1 MTNCC
6 IKSSMNYKT
15 KVMAYC
21 RRIKSINRKT
31 KVLISVIFCCC
42 LVATL
47 TPLVFYSGKS
57 NINETLLEK
66 TSKKPIPLT
75 TTRLLKSIRLNV
87 VVVYTN
93 SLVRE
98 HSTLGHLPKIP
109 FKLTQSIQGALRKSC
124 NFDSK
129 LFQIFIC

>member
-15 KVMAYC
+15 KVMTYC

-47 TPLVFYSGKS
+47 TPLAFYSGKS

-93 SLVRE
+93 FLVNATFGSLKK
-98 HSTLGHLPKIP
+98 LCQPKIT
-109 FKLTQSIQGALRKSC
+109 L
-124 NFDSK
+124 SK
-129 LFQIFIC
+129 LSGIC